1 MNIGEEIPTL
11 SAGLVPL
18 SAFNKVARTINRL
31 RKISLGPGLTGKATA
46 CGVCLDAAP
55 VATPRRGMPYG
66 TEWLFG
72 LTFDGVKVIVH
83 NCAFF
88 RNGLFVTD
96 WDGEGTWDPEGQ
108 NATTSDGD
116 WTVAGSIAKVFI
128 GYKYD
133 TKERTGEVVAAAGL
147 ADIVTL
153 PVDNTEALEIM
164 RYYKIP
170 LYEIH
175 ANHIPPDDPE
185 SEEGARYQN
194 HRVKRDFIH
203 GMFAP
208 GLMA

>member
-1 MNIGEEIPTL
+1 MSTHWNTMARSVNI
-11 SAGLVPL
+11 
-18 SAFNKVARTINRL
+18 L
-31 RKISLGPGLTGKATA
+31 RKISLGSGLIGGTTGS
-46 CGVCLDAAP
+46 GLYLDAAP
-55 VATPRRGMPYG
+55 VAPPRRGMPYG

-72 LTFDGVKVIVH
+72 LTFEGVKVIVH

-88 RNGLFVTD
+88 RNGLFITD
-96 WDGEGTWDPEGQ
+96 WNGEGEWEPEGK

-116 WTVAGSIAKVFI
+116 WTVAGSTAKVFI

-133 TKERTGEVVAAAGL
+133 TKEGTGEVVAATGL

-153 PVDNTEALEIM
+153 PVNNTEALEIM
-164 RYYKIP
+164 RYNKIP

-175 ANHIPPDDPE
+175 ANYTPPDEDPE
-185 SEEGARYQN
+185 SEEGARYQM